1 MKLNSNGNVR
11 PLPTEA
17 IFGRGGRAADIQ
29 RAPLQPAALV
39 LIKTSTLQ
47 QLVEVIRVC
56 AVDFLQKPYPENQ
69 LLDAIYKALRRNAS

>member
-47 QLVEVIRVC
+47 QRSRSTEF
-56 AVDFLQKPYPENQ
+56 AP
-69 LLDAIYKALRRNAS
+69 